1 MAENK
6 KSVLLYCDIIN
17 TIEKLD
23 NETAGE
29 LFKHYLRYVND
40 LDPKTENLLVEIAFE
55 PIKQN
60 LKRDL
65 VKWETKKEGY
75 SKAGKASA
83 EAKRIKKEEL
93 TNVQRSSTKSTNVE
107 NVKTNS
113 TNSTVKDNVNVIV
126 TDTVK
131 VKEIVI
137 NNNILLSSL
146 DFQSKEIQQNEFNR
160 ISFSFWKLFKEVSK
174 TKKTKNLD
182 KATLEDWAKTVRL
195 MIEND
200 ERTLEE
206 IQSIYKFLKVDEFWQ
221 TNCQTIHKVR
231 SSFEQL
237 YLNSKKTNQSNGK
250 QPRNIS
256 QERIDALKKW

>member
-1 MAENK
+1 M
-6 KSVLLYCDIIN
+6 
-17 TIEKLD
+17 TIVTL
-23 NETAGE
+23 
-29 LFKHYLRYVND
+29 
-40 LDPKTENLLVEIAFE
+40 PENLSFIVNLCYQSQRHQIESSVKGWERASKDTLSTT
-55 PIKQN
+55 PPTPLGTNPPTPKQEEEE
-60 LKRDL
+60 KGEEEEEEQVQEE
-65 VKWETKKEGY
+65 VKIIT
-75 SKAGKASA
+75 
-83 EAKRIKKEEL
+83 
-93 TNVQRSSTKSTNVE
+93 
-107 NVKTNS
+107 
-113 TNSTVKDNVNVIV
+113 
-126 TDTVK
+126 
-131 VKEIVI
+131 
-137 NNNILLSSL
+137 LLSSL